1 MTTTALHPGGLSPRL
16 WWAAAGASGAGAL
29 AWIATHDPHEAGHY
43 PGCFLLATTGLY
55 CPACGGTRATYDLLH
70 GDLAG
75 AFARHPLVP
84 VLVVVAAAL
93 LALRLVRRWRPSLP
107 APAYPVWF
115 PVAIALVALVF
126 GVLRNV
132 PGWTWLSPA

>member
-1 MTTTALHPGGLSPRL
+1 MTTLAHGLGRLSPRQ
-16 WWAAAGASGAGAL
+16 WWAAAGVVGAGSL
-29 AWIATHDPHEAGHY
+29 AWLATHDPNQPGHY
-43 PGCFLLATTGLY
+43 PGCFLLQTTGLY

-70 GDLAG
+70 GDVAG

-84 VLVVVAAAL
+84 PMYLAVALYLAYRVVRARQGRPVRLHVAGWVPVAVVVAVFA
-93 LALRLVRRWRPSLP
+93 
-107 APAYPVWF
+107 
-115 PVAIALVALVF
+115 F